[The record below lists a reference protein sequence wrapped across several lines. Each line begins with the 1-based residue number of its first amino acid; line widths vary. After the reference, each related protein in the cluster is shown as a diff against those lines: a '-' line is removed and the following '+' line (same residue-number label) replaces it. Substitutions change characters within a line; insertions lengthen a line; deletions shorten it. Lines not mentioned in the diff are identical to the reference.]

1 VEDNVVFTYL
11 EAFEDDTALV
21 ERLKAQYRRGGLGDG
36 VIKGILEERLQ
47 ALLASIRTCRQRLAA
62 DAGGVLAM
70 LRQGTTRA
78 RETLAMTL
86 KEVKQVMGLDYF
98 SRHSTSLP
106 EASTPRNYRAR
117 RD

>member
-1 VEDNVVFTYL
+1 
-11 EAFEDDTALV
+11 
-21 ERLKAQYRRGGLGDG
+21 

-86 KEVKQVMGLDYF
+86 KEVKQAAILILA
-98 SRHSTSLP
+98 LP
-106 EASTPRNYRAR
+106 WI
-117 RD
+117 RDC